1 MRGDVDIQEASA
13 VGAFVRSSRAD
24 RSGNVGVQQFAKIA
38 RRTGNATGSVFVGCD
53 GHGAERGSLKRAS
66 DAERVAIAESLA

>member
-1 MRGDVDIQEASA
+1 MWGNVDVQEATAAGPFVWSS
-13 VGAFVRSSRAD
+13 GANCSRH
-24 RSGNVGVQQFAKIA
+24 VGVQQFAKIA